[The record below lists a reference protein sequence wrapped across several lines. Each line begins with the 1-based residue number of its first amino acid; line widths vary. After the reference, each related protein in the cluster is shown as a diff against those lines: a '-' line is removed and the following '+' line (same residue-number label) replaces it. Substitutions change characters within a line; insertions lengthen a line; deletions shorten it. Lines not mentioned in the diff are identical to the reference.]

1 MHGFHLEETE
11 KRENVL
17 LCFLITIVNDGDPI
31 KVKKILWK
39 NVMKR
44 KTIMK
49 NISLQIKREITEEF
63 VPM

>member
-1 MHGFHLEETE
+1 MAFILKRR
-11 KRENVL
+11 KREKNVL